1 MAVPSHILHHLSV
14 GLEDMDG
21 IDGVVKLI
29 WLINIPDAD
38 KTIIWPREELT
49 AINGIPRKTKALLF
63 VTLQTKVRLYLIVSW
78 LGWVLEVVKD
88 VNFSTDSLG
97 RDNIVT
103 LWHVSGSVDFS
114 LVIDLSFNLNSLVL
128 LGVSPYA
135 IDILGVILI
144 ITSIFR
150 RFKRDFYL

>member
-1 MAVPSHILHHLSV
+1 M
-14 GLEDMDG
+14 
-21 IDGVVKLI
+21 
-29 WLINIPDAD
+29 
-38 KTIIWPREELT
+38 
-49 AINGIPRKTKALLF
+49 
-63 VTLQTKVRLYLIVSW
+63 IVSW

-144 ITSIFR
+144 ITSIFG